1 MHRIGLLQMS
11 YINLRSITMKNA
23 ILFILG
29 VAISSVAVANLY
41 GSNEP
46 VGATAVKAEVILG
59 HRIGSNGQE
68 ILVTK

>member
-1 MHRIGLLQMS
+1 
-11 YINLRSITMKNA
+11 MKNA

-59 HRIGSNGQE
+59 HRIGSKGQE